1 MSSEGIKKNSA
12 CSKIFE
18 PTITRKE
25 KIVKI
30 ALVNHGC
37 SKNLVDSELMLGL
50 LAEKGYE
57 ITLDESLANIVIV
70 NTCSFIHDAEEESVR
85 SILEL
90 IEAGKKVIVTGCL
103 PQKHKEEL
111 KKAIPEVVAML
122 GTTDF
127 HKIVEVV
134 EKISDCMKE
143 GGPEETE
150 ECIVDNEYIS
160 NISQK
165 PEYVYPETV
174 ERQQIT
180 VGASSYIKIADGC
193 NYKCGYC
200 IIPQLR
206 GAYSSRKIE
215 HIVDEAKSLAQK
227 GVTEIAL
234 VAQDTTSYGIDIYG
248 KQALPKLLEE
258 LHEIE
263 GISWIR
269 IMYAY
274 PSMMSDELIDTMY
287 KLDKV
292 VNYVDIP
299 LQHSHPD
306 ILTAMR
312 RPAFDYSTLIKKIR
326 DKLPDVSIRTAF
338 IVGYPGETEEHFE
351 HLYNFVKEMRFDKM
365 GVFEYSRERNTVSYD
380 MEGQVPAKVRKKR
393 YEELMELQQKISKE
407 INESFVGK
415 TLPCI
420 IEHFNDEGLVV
431 ARSHRDAIEID
442 GLVYVET
449 KKPVVP
455 GDIENVLIKSADE
468 YDLYGVL

>member
-1 MSSEGIKKNSA
+1 MQQTQQEQK
-12 CSKIFE
+12 
-18 PTITRKE
+18 RKGQ
-25 KIVKI
+25 KTMKI

-57 ITLDESLANIVIV
+57 ITLDETQAQIIIV

-85 SILEL
+85 SILSL
-90 IEAGKKVIVTGCL
+90 IDAGKKVIVTGCL

-127 HKIVEVV
+127 HKIVDVV
-134 EKISDCMKE
+134 DKIKKCMVDE
-143 GGPEETE
+143 GTLEETAS
-150 ECIVDNEYIS
+150 CINESDYIES
-160 NISQK
+160 ISQK
-165 PEYVYPETV
+165 PQYVYPETV

-193 NYKCGYC
+193 NYTCGYC

-206 GAYSSRKIE
+206 GAYQSRKIE
-215 HIVDEAKSLAQK
+215 NIVDEAKSLAKK

-234 VAQDTTSYGIDIYG
+234 VAQDTTSYGTDIYG
-248 KQALPKLLEE
+248 KPFLSKLLEE
-258 LHEIE
+258 LNKIE
-263 GISWIR
+263 ELSWIR
-269 IMYAY
+269 VMYAY
-274 PSMMSDELIDTMY
+274 PSMITEDLINAMF

-292 VNYVDIP
+292 VKYIDVP

-312 RPAFDYSTLIKKIR
+312 RPAFDYEILINKLR
-326 DKLPDVSIRTAF
+326 DKIPNVALRTAF

-351 HLYNFVKEMRFDKM
+351 HLYKFVEKMRFDKM
-365 GVFEYSRERNTVSYD
+365 GVFEYSRERNTISYE
-380 MEGQVPAKVRKKR
+380 MEGQVPAKTRKER
-393 YEELMELQQKISKE
+393 YQRLMELQQRISKE
-407 INESFVGK
+407 INESFIGK
-415 TLPCI
+415 TLPCMV
-420 IEHFNDEGLVV
+420 ENFNSEGLVV
-431 ARSHRDAIEID
+431 ARSQRDALEID
-442 GLVYVET
+442 GLVYIDT

-468 YDLYGVL
+468 YDLYGVLES